1 MIIAAVV
8 IVGRILEVKITYGV
22 AIIIVILVLS
32 IVQIIGSRII
42 IAVFLIVPSKTKSHI
57 VVGAIIVI
65 KSCTFS

>member
-42 IAVFLIVPSKTKSHI
+42 AVFLIVPSKTKSHI